1 MMKEMERRM
10 LRTNSHISEV
20 RQVQKQS
27 GQGHLCKSLCIKF
40 NYGLVNFFSIS
51 ICYLKLFL
59 TVQINRKE
67 LEENKKEKKK
77 RGEEKKQEKEKEGA
91 EYKPPELETKLKL
104 FFRRPQSNTTRTVQ
118 QVISLHLL

>member
-1 MMKEMERRM
+1 
-10 LRTNSHISEV
+10 
-20 RQVQKQS
+20 
-27 GQGHLCKSLCIKF
+27 
-40 NYGLVNFFSIS
+40 
-51 ICYLKLFL
+51 L